1 MIGANRNFFIVSDDH
16 MLWDFIMQSIR
27 KRFTGRTG
35 HLRPKPST
43 ALCSRIPHSI
53 LFPMSVSLMSA
64 AAIRPAL
71 RKQVLAV
78 SFFFC
83 NSTWSANGRFCHTY
97 FLPCLFPQ
105 PVASLARS
113 LNTSATSNMASTT
126 PNPPDNTPAQKEPM
140 YKTFEIYR
148 WVCTRNRSFPPF
160 EVIHLSYLNMLFIF
174 IFAEPRYTRRK
185 AYPPGI
191 QGRLERLRPNGAGR
205 SH

>member
-64 AAIRPAL
+64 AALRPAL
-71 RKQVLAV
+71 RKQVIAV
-78 SFFFC
+78 SFFAV
-83 NSTWSANGRFCHTY
+83 NMPANGRFCHIH
-97 FLPCLFPQ
+97 FSALFFQ

-113 LNTSATSNMASTT
+113 LNTSATSNMASTN
-126 PNPPDNTPAQKEPM
+126 PNPPDNTPAKKEPM

-148 WVCTRNRSFPPF
+148 WVCTRTLHFHLLAMPP
-160 EVIHLSYLNMLFIF
+160 VIN
-174 IFAEPRYTRRK
+174 
-185 AYPPGI
+185 
-191 QGRLERLRPNGAGR
+191 
-205 SH
+205 